1 MGDFKKDRSEYSYKI
16 YFTNYNK
23 FKREV
28 FLLENSD
35 ISNLEISDVYE
46 LKIQGISFQDEIGNS
61 SPDIKCSIDF
71 NDDYFS
77 KCIKRVIKEQSYK
90 KKASPFGDPSFSIMI
105 YNQTGQILE
114 KHHLMIKSVNDDI
127 KLSKN
132 NISIFCKKRGYQPDL
147 ISVTEVDEYLNERKI
162 YYRDLKINSVL
173 KK

>member
-1 MGDFKKDRSEYSYKI
+1 MRDFKKDRSEYSYII

-35 ISNLEISDVYE
+35 ILSFDISEVHEFKIGETTDVP
-46 LKIQGISFQDEIGNS
+46 
-61 SPDIKCSIDF
+61 PDIKCSIDF
-71 NDDYFS
+71 KDDYFS
-77 KCIKRVIKEQSYK
+77 KCIKKVIKEQSYK
-90 KKASPFGDPSFSIMI
+90 KKASPFGTPSFSILI

-114 KHHLMIKSVNDDI
+114 KYHLLIKIVNDEI

-132 NISIFCKKRGYQPDL
+132 NISIFCKKRGANSLYQPDL
-147 ISVTEVDEYLNERKI
+147 ISDTEVDEYLNERKI

>member
-1 MGDFKKDRSEYSYKI
+1 MRDFKKDRSEYSYKI

-28 FLLENSD
+28 FLLENSAISSFE
-35 ISNLEISDVYE
+35 ISNVYE
-46 LKIQGISFQDEIGNS
+46 LKIGEIGNS

-77 KCIKRVIKEQSYK
+77 KCIKKVIKEQSYK
-90 KKASPFGDPSFSIMI
+90 KKASPFGTPSFSILI

-114 KHHLMIKSVNDDI
+114 KYHLLIKTVNDDI